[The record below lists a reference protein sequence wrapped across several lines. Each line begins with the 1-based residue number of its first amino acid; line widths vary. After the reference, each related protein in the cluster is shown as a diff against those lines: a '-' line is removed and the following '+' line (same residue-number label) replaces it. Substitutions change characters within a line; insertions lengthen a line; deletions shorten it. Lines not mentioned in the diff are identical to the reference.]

1 MNRIGKWIEPRE
13 MVASEDRAQRNRRF
27 FVGVLHN
34 KGKRSPRRSP
44 TLIGKALQA
53 NRAESVTVCFSLSP
67 ELVVVGPKERT
78 VAAYLLYTLA

>member
-34 KGKRSPRRSP
+34 KVKGYGLRLLC
-44 TLIGKALQA
+44 LIGKALQA
-53 NRAESVTVCFSLSP
+53 NRAKKGLTLCF
-67 ELVVVGPKERT
+67 
-78 VAAYLLYTLA
+78 Y